1 MRIARSVCV
10 LSLVVVLGA
19 AGGAVAQVNFTN
31 YVALG
36 DSLTAGYASGGLA
49 QFYQEH
55 SYPLILSHQ
64 FGMQEFAQPLVS
76 DPGIEPVYEL
86 QALHVTSQGV
96 SPVIARKDGLGQP
109 INATYPGIYN
119 NLGIPG
125 ARAGDLLT
133 KTGDITKLLTGNI
146 DPATIMYD
154 IVLRDGENPAINQ
167 AIGAYGTFY
176 TVWIGNN
183 DVLNAALSGVA
194 LDGVTLTPVDTFRT
208 QYTTL
213 LGGLRQARGDAG
225 IVTINIPDVASIP
238 FVTTVKPYLV
248 NPADGS
254 HIPLIGSNGLLTEN
268 DFVTLGAS
276 SLIAQGIG
284 VPQAAGGTGLP
295 LPEGSVDAEGL
306 HAGVVLRAAE
316 VAAIR
321 TRTNELNAVIA
332 EVSAEFG
339 AEMFDVNHFFSQ
351 VVAQG
356 LTVVGAIRL
365 TPAFLTGGIFSYD
378 GVHPQRLGYAV
389 VANELVKFIN
399 ERFGAAVPQVDLRPY
414 IMGGQS
420 MTTAGADQVIY
431 SLEAF
436 KGMLAVF
443 SPDAKLDRLIP
454 ARGVR
459 TRVSSP
465 SRPDVPAERPGIVR

>member
-1 MRIARSVCV
+1 MRIARSVCIV
-10 LSLVVVLGA
+10 SLIVALGA
-19 AGGAVAQVNFTN
+19 AGGAVAQVNFSN

-55 SYPLILSHQ
+55 SYPMILSQQ
-64 FGMQEFAQPLVS
+64 FGMQSFAQPLVS
-76 DPGIEPVYEL
+76 NPGIEAVYEL
-86 QALHVTSQGV
+86 QALNLSSQGV
-96 SPVIARKDGLGQP
+96 VPVIERKDGLGQP

-133 KTGDITKLLTGNI
+133 RTGDITKLLTGNV
-146 DPATIMYD
+146 DPDTIMYD

-183 DVLNAALSGVA
+183 DVLNAATSATVV
-194 LDGVTLTPVDTFRT
+194 DGVTLTPVETFRT

-213 LGGLRQARGDAG
+213 LGALRQARGDAG
-225 IVTINIPDVASIP
+225 IVTLNIPDVTSIP
-238 FVTTVKPYLV
+238 FITTVKPYLV

-254 HIPLIGSNGLLTEN
+254 HIPLIGANGLLTEN
-268 DFVTLGAS
+268 DYLTLGAS

-284 VPQAAGGTGLP
+284 IPQAAGGTGLP
-295 LPEGSVDAEGL
+295 LPEGSIDAEGL

-321 TRTNELNAVIA
+321 ARTAELNAVID
-332 EVSAEFG
+332 EVSGEFG
-339 AEMFDVNHFFSQ
+339 AEMFDVNHFFGQ
-351 VVAQG
+351 VVANG

-365 TPAFLTGGIFSYD
+365 TPAFLTGGVFSYD

-389 VANELVKFIN
+389 LANELVKFIN
-399 ERFGAAVPQVDLRPY
+399 LKFGATVPQVDLRPY
-414 IMGGQS
+414 LLGGES
-420 MTTAGADQVIY
+420 MSTTGAQQVVY

-436 KGMLAVF
+436 KGVLSVF
-443 SPDAKLDRLIP
+443 SPEAKIDRLIP
-454 ARGVR
+454 SRTVR
-459 TRVSSP
+459 TKVTSP
-465 SRPDVPAERPGIVR
+465 SRPGVPTERPGVIR